1 MAERNFSS
9 RCPDHLDAQRHGDAR
24 VERTV
29 FLDRD
34 GVINKVVFRDG
45 RPTSPRNLAEFEIE
59 DGVEESLKRLRDARY
74 KLFVVTNQP
83 DIARGLLLP
92 ESLRVMTDRILATLA
107 IDEVRV
113 CPHDDRDSCDCRK
126 PKPGMLIDLAREHGI
141 EIAES
146 YLIGDSWKD
155 TLAASAAGC
164 RSIILDR
171 PYNQSDPADSR
182 VANLTE
188 AVDLILDGAGK

>member
-1 MAERNFSS
+1 MT
-9 RCPDHLDAQRHGDAR
+9 PQG
-24 VERTV
+24 TV

-59 DGVEESLKRLRDARY
+59 DGVERSLNRLRDAGF
-74 KLFVVTNQP
+74 KLFVVSNQP
-83 DIARGLLLP
+83 DIARGLMP
-92 ESLRVMTDRILATLA
+92 RETLRAMTEKILTTLA

-113 CPHDDRDSCDCRK
+113 CPHDERECCSCRK
-126 PKPGMLIDLAREHGI
+126 PRPGMLVDLAREHGV
-141 EIAES
+141 ELGGS

-155 TLAASAAGC
+155 TLAAGAAGC

-171 PYNQSDPADSR
+171 PYNQGTPASSR
-182 VANLTE
+182 VANLAE
-188 AVDLILDGAGK
+188 AVEFILGGADK

>member
-1 MAERNFSS
+1 MPR
-9 RCPDHLDAQRHGDAR
+9 
-24 VERTV
+24 RTI

-45 RPTSPRNLAEFEIE
+45 RPTAPRQPAEFEIDE
-59 DGVEESLKRLRDARY
+59 GVEESLKRLRAAGF

-83 DIARGLLLP
+83 DVARGLMSV
-92 ESLRVMTDRILATLA
+92 ESLRVMTDRIMAALPVDA
-107 IDEVRV
+107 IRV
-113 CPHDDRDSCDCRK
+113 CPHDDRDGCECRK
-126 PKPGMLIDLAREHGI
+126 PKPGMLVELAREHGLMLG
-141 EIAES
+141 ES

-171 PYNQSDPADSR
+171 PHNQGDPANHR
-182 VANLTE
+182 VANLAE
-188 AVDLILDGAGK
+188 AVELIL

>member
-1 MAERNFSS
+1 MT
-9 RCPDHLDAQRHGDAR
+9 PQG
-24 VERTV
+24 TV

-59 DGVEESLKRLRDARY
+59 DGVERSLNRLRAAGF
-74 KLFVVTNQP
+74 KLFVVSNQP
-83 DIARGLLLP
+83 DIARGLMP
-92 ESLRVMTDRILATLA
+92 RETLRAMTEKILTTLA

-113 CPHDDRDSCDCRK
+113 CPHDERECCSCRK
-126 PKPGMLIDLAREHGI
+126 PRPGMLVDLAREHGV
-141 EIAES
+141 ELGGS

-155 TLAASAAGC
+155 TLAAGAAGC

-171 PYNQSDPADSR
+171 PYNQGTPASSR
-182 VANLTE
+182 VANLAE
-188 AVDLILDGAGK
+188 AVEFILGGADK